1 MSDTTLATVI
11 AAGNEVEIAG
21 RPVRLYPLTLGDVA
35 EWDAWAQRAFLRAAA
50 LDQLPPIHG
59 DGPDALATFNQQADY
74 RSQAFSEARCI
85 CLGSG
90 KAIPQM
96 YSPEGAALAVSLSL
110 HHGPKCAGPETMLA
124 GENLR
129 STVANIIE
137 AAKVVYVL
145 SGLRSEDKPKVSA
158 DPLAPAKPSPAP
170 VA

>member
-1 MSDTTLATVI
+1 
-11 AAGNEVEIAG
+11 
-21 RPVRLYPLTLGDVA
+21 
-35 EWDAWAQRAFLRAAA
+35 
-50 LDQLPPIHG
+50 
-59 DGPDALATFNQQADY
+59 
-74 RSQAFSEARCI
+74 
-85 CLGSG
+85 
-90 KAIPQM
+90 M